1 MRDYLICLPDVPAD
15 ATSIGDWAG
24 LAEGD
29 WRFTLPLRS
38 APLPVIAYEDLGV
51 PATYDGEGA
60 MLDAGTS
67 PVPAP
72 GWWAIVTLSEGEV
85 MPEQLV
91 DHIAAEGDRE
101 AGLALPVGVV
111 GLSTVWAGMRVM
123 PS

>member
-15 ATSIGDWAG
+15 ATSIGDWAE

-38 APLPVIAYEDLGV
+38 APLPVIAFADLAV
-51 PATYDGEGA
+51 PATYDGEGT
-60 MLDAGTS
+60 MLDAGTA
-67 PVPAP
+67 PMPAP
-72 GWWAIVTLSEGEV
+72 GWWAIVTLSDGEA
-85 MPEQLV
+85 MPGQLAGYV
-91 DHIAAEGDRE
+91 AAEGDRE
-101 AGLALPVGVV
+101 AGLALPGGVV